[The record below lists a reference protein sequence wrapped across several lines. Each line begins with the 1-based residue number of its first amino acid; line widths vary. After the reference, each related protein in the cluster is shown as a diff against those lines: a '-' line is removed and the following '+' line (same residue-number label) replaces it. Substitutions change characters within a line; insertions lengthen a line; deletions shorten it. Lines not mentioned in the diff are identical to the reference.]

1 MYTTRTSDSYIAT
14 FMDRDD
20 PQIADLRSFVSKC
33 NRMLKEDG
41 KYQRY
46 YIKLQARGHRR
57 GVRRY
62 NQSLP
67 LKYADRVDA
76 YIYERRD

>member
-14 FMDRDD
+14 FTD
-20 PQIADLRSFVSKC
+20 PADPEIKDLRSFVSKC
-33 NRMLKEDG
+33 NRMLKDAG
-41 KYQRY
+41 KYERY

-67 LKYADRVDA
+67 LKYAARVDA

>member
-14 FMDRDD
+14 FEPND
-20 PQIADLRSFVSKC
+20 PQIADLRAFVTKC
-33 NRMLKEDG
+33 NRMLKEAG
-41 KYQRY
+41 KFHRY
-46 YIKLQARGHRR
+46 YVKLQARGHRR

-76 YIYERRD
+76 YIYQR